1 MAIIKTKARQDTSVS
16 RVSEG
21 GDVYVRSTR
30 DGALFTA
37 DWKQAMV
44 MEGRGFIVNVG
55 ALTSPAKGGGTG
67 NTKPD
72 TDSPEIQV
80 SIPDGTTFI
89 PLRMEVEVGQA
100 TAATTADE
108 TDILICADLDA
119 TLLGL
124 GAGTAETAY
133 NLNTLHSRTSNCTIL
148 SENSDNLSTA
158 PTRDIE
164 YAHAQKVST
173 IHSAVGADWTN
184 LTLLYEPEV
193 SPLINGPA
201 CFLIYWGG
209 TVATYGFCAMQ
220 WLEIPTSMI

>member
-1 MAIIKTKARQDTSVS
+1 MAIIKTKARQDIGVS

-21 GDVYVRSTR
+21 GDVYIRSTR
-30 DGALFTA
+30 DGAIFTA

-44 MEGRGFIVNVG
+44 MEGRGFMINVG
-55 ALTSPAKGGGTG
+55 ALTGPALGGGTPA
-67 NTKPD
+67 TKPD
-72 TDSPEIQV
+72 TDGPEIQV

-89 PLRMEVEVGQA
+89 PLRMEIEVGA
-100 TAATTADE
+100 PEIAATNNE
-108 TDILICADLDA
+108 VDILIAADLDA

-124 GAGTAETAY
+124 GAGTAETPY

-148 SENSDNLSTA
+148 SENSSAITTV

-164 YAHAQKVST
+164 YAHAVKRAHV
-173 IHSAVGADWTN
+173 HSSIGAIWQN
-184 LTLLYEPEV
+184 LSLLYEPDT
-193 SPLINGPA
+193 PPFINGPA

-220 WLEIPTSMI
+220 YLEIPTSMI